1 MKNYKTY
8 IIMMTVN
15 TNWAMPVRTQ
25 NQNDSPFIFATHTI
39 SMVYNVSMAWYY
51 NYLLKKAYTM
61 ESEYTY
67 EQIQTIKQERLKHT
81 VSGVLMAG
89 VLIACAISSMR
100 NNEMEERKIGGSGY

>member
-1 MKNYKTY
+1 
-8 IIMMTVN
+8 MMTVN
-15 TNWAMPVRTQ
+15 TDWAMPVRTQ

-61 ESEYTY
+61 EADYTY

-81 VSGVLMAG
+81 ISGVLMG
-89 VLIACAISSMR
+89 VVLIACAVTCMR
-100 NNEMEERKIGGSGY
+100 NDEREKRIIGGLLVTDRK

>member
-1 MKNYKTY
+1 
-8 IIMMTVN
+8 MTVN

-67 EQIQTIKQERLKHT
+67 EQIQTIKRERLKHT
-81 VSGVLMAG
+81 ISGVLAG
-89 VLIACAISSMR
+89 VLLIAGAISSMR
-100 NNEMEERKIGGSGY
+100 NNERENSIVGYGY